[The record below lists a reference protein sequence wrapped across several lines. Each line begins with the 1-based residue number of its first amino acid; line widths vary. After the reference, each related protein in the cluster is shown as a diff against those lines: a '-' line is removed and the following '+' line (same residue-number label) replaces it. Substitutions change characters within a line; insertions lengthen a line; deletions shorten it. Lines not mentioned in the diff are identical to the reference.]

1 MTKKDPKNKNS
12 DSLVDQI
19 YNQILSSIQNRGI
32 VRAEKLSALS
42 LSEQLGVSRT
52 PVSFALYRLEIEGL
66 ISGEEKGG
74 WVVNPLTLND
84 LDEIYE
90 IKEKIYPLI
99 VFLAAQNISPSDNA
113 KLFIF
118 VDEINRAIKWNDFN
132 SWRAADKGFNSLLE
146 ANAGN
151 KRLGAIERVVDNQLY
166 ILLTTYLSLPSSNK
180 EIFDLY
186 QDIASEVSSGNADM
200 AKEKALQLINVQK
213 KSLRIFLKEVV
224 MPLFGSK

>member
-1 MTKKDPKNKNS
+1 MLNIDQKNKNS

-19 YNQILSSIQNRGI
+19 YNQILSTIQNRGI
-32 VRAEKLSALS
+32 VRAEKLSALN

-52 PVSFALYRLEIEGL
+52 PVSFALYRLKIEGI

-74 WVVNPLTLND
+74 WIVNSLTLND
-84 LDEIYE
+84 LEELFD
-90 IKEKIYPLI
+90 IKERIYPLI
-99 VFLAAQNISPSDNA
+99 VYLAAQNISPNDNA

-118 VDEINRAIKWNDFN
+118 IDEINRSLKWNDFN
-132 SWRAADKGFNSLLE
+132 SWRVADKGFNRLLE

-151 KRLGAIERVVDNQLY
+151 KRLSAIERVVDNQLY

-180 EIFDLY
+180 NIFNIY

-200 AKEKALQLINVQK
+200 AKVKAIKFIDEQK
-213 KSLRIFLKEVV
+213 KSLRIFLQDVV
-224 MPLFGSK
+224 MPLLGSK